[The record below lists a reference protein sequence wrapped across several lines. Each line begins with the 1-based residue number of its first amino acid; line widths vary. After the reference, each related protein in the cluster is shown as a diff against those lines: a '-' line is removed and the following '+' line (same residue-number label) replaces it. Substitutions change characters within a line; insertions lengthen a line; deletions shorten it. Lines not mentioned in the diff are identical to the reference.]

1 MAKKTYQV
9 TLEITVE
16 TNYPQDDISFSRY
29 LEDGEVTI
37 FPKHEEDSIIECYE
51 TNKKLVRQVK

>member
-16 TNYPQDDISFSRY
+16 TDYPKEDINFNRY
-29 LEDGEVTI
+29 LENGSVTI
-37 FPKHEEDSIIECYE
+37 FPKHEEDDIVECYE
-51 TNKKLVRQVK
+51 TNKKLVRQTK